1 MTGSTSASATAAPI
15 AFDPYDYHFHED
27 PYPTY
32 QRLRDEAPVHHS
44 ADDDLWVISRH
55 ADVFAALRNDEAFS
69 NRMGVSLDASAW
81 SPDAHRVMS
90 FLALDGAEQS
100 RVRKLVS
107 AAFTP
112 RRVRELTP
120 EVQALT
126 ERYLDATLA
135 ASAEHVE
142 ADWIRDLAGKLPMDV
157 ISEMMGV
164 PVADRD
170 EVRRL
175 ADLVVHREDGLR
187 DVPAAGMEAAV
198 ELMTYYSDM
207 VTQRRRSATDDLT
220 SALIAAE
227 VEGEKLHDG
236 EIMAFLFLMVVA
248 GNETTTKLLGNALFH
263 LSAHPDQRAE
273 VLAAVDAPEKLVVP
287 WIEETLRHD
296 TSSQMLAR
304 YVVADTELSGVT
316 IPAGSKALV
325 LLGSANRDERVFTD
339 PTRYD
344 VHRDPAELAKI
355 LSFGTGRHFCLGA
368 NLARLEAKVVL
379 SELVRRVGDFE
390 VHADRAV
397 RVHST
402 SVRGFASLPVTF
414 TERGLDT
421 PSPSGSGYSTTG
433 NPSVGRVVASASEPR
448 IETTGD
454 SPKGGVDR

>member
-1 MTGSTSASATAAPI
+1 MTATGATSEALH
-15 AFDPYDYHFHED
+15 FDPYDYAFQDD

-32 QRLRDEAPVHHS
+32 RRLRDEAPVHH
-44 ADDDLWVISRH
+44 AETDDIWVISRH
-55 ADVFAALRNDEAFS
+55 ADVFEALRDDETFS

-81 SPDAHRVMS
+81 NPEAHRVMS
-90 FLALDGAEQS
+90 FLGLDGVEQS
-100 RVRKLVS
+100 RIRKLVS

-120 EVQALT
+120 EVEMLT
-126 ERYLDATLA
+126 ARYLERTFRAN
-135 ASAEHVE
+135 AEYGE
-142 ADWIRDLAGKLPMDV
+142 ADWIADFAGLLPMDV

-175 ADLVVHREDGLR
+175 ADLVVHREDGVR
-187 DVPAAGMEAAV
+187 DVPQAGMEASFA
-198 ELMTYYSDM
+198 LFDYYGAM
-207 VTQRRRSATDDLT
+207 VRQRRTTPTDDLT

-227 VEGEKLHDG
+227 VDGDRLGDG

-263 LSAHPDQRAE
+263 LAANPEQQAQ
-273 VLAAVDAPEKLVVP
+273 VLADPGLVP
-287 WIEETLRHD
+287 AWIEETLRHD

-304 YVVADTELSGVT
+304 YVVRDAEIGGVR
-316 IPAGSKALV
+316 IPGGSKALV

-339 PTRYD
+339 PTVFD
-344 VHRDPAELAKI
+344 VHRERAELSQI

-368 NLARLEAKVVL
+368 NLARLEARVVL
-379 SELVRRVGDFE
+379 EELVRRVEGFE
-390 VHADRAV
+390 VHAERAV

-414 TERGLDT
+414 TER
-421 PSPSGSGYSTTG
+421 
-433 NPSVGRVVASASEPR
+433 RA
-448 IETTGD
+448 
-454 SPKGGVDR
+454 

>member
-1 MTGSTSASATAAPI
+1 MVSTGATTGEVV
-15 AFDPYDYHFHED
+15 FDPYDYAFQDD

-32 QRLRDEAPVHHS
+32 QRLRDEAPVFHAE
-44 ADDDLWVISRH
+44 ADDIWVVSRH
-55 ADVFAALRNDEAFS
+55 QDVFDVLRNDEVFS

-81 SPDAHRVMS
+81 NPEAHRVMS
-90 FLALDGAEQS
+90 FLGLDGAEQS
-100 RVRKLVS
+100 RIRRLVS

-126 ERYLDATLA
+126 ERYLARTLA
-135 ASAEHVE
+135 ANAEHGE
-142 ADWIRDLAGKLPMDV
+142 ADWISDFAGKLPMDV

-164 PVADRD
+164 PEADRD

-175 ADLVVHREDGLR
+175 ADLVVHREDGVR
-187 DVPAAGMEAAV
+187 DVPQAGMEASFA
-198 ELMTYYSDM
+198 LFGYYGEM
-207 VTQRRRSATDDLT
+207 VAQRRRTPTEDLT
-220 SALIAAE
+220 SALVAAE
-227 VEGEKLHDG
+227 VDGDRLSDG

-263 LSAHPDQRAE
+263 LSANPVQKAQ
-273 VLAAVDAPEKLVVP
+273 VLADGALVP
-287 WIEETLRHD
+287 AWIEETLRHD

-304 YVVADTELSGVT
+304 YVVEDVEVGGVL

-339 PTRYD
+339 PTVFDIGREKS
-344 VHRDPAELAKI
+344 ELSQI

-368 NLARLEAKVVL
+368 NLARLEARVVL
-379 SELVRRVGDFE
+379 EELVRRIADVE

-414 TERGLDT
+414 RLDT
-421 PSPSGSGYSTTG
+421 PPRSSAATRRSQGS
-433 NPSVGRVVASASEPR
+433 A
-448 IETTGD
+448 
-454 SPKGGVDR
+454 